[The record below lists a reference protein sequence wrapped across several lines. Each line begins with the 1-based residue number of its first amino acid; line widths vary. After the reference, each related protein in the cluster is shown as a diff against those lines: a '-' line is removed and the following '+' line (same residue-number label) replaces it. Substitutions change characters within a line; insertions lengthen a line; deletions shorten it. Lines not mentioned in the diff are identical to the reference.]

1 MSNVKKNLKDK
12 NIALR
17 QEVNALHLH
26 NNVILERCKR
36 TDSKISLKSKKLDD
50 CTALINKSDKKL
62 ETIKSRL
69 MISVLV
75 NVACFMCIFAM
86 LFGSK

>member
-36 TDSKISLKSKKLDD
+36 TDGKISLKSKKLDD
-50 CTALINKSDKKL
+50 CTALINESNKKL
-62 ETIKSRL
+62 EAIKSRL
-69 MISVLV
+69 MISILV
-75 NVACFMCIFAM
+75 NAACFMCIFAM